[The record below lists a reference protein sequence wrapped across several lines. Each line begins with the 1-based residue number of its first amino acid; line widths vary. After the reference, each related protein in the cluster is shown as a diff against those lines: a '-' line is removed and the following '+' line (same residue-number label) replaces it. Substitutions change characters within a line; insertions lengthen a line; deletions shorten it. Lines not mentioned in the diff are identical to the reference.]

1 MVLTK
6 KQIIEEVVNRNGFTR
21 KKSKET
27 VEILLEIIKRSLE
40 SGGDVLISGFG
51 KFCVKEKKERKG
63 RNPATGE
70 PIMLE
75 PRKIVTFRC
84 SGKLRDRING

>member
-6 KQIIEEVVNRNGFTR
+6 KQIIEEVMNRNGFTR

-70 PIMLE
+70 PILLE

-84 SGKLRDRING
+84 SGKLRDRLNG

>member
-1 MVLTK
+1 M
-6 KQIIEEVVNRNGFTR
+6 NRNGLTR
-21 KKSKET
+21 KKPKET
-27 VEILLEIIKRSLE
+27 VESLLEIIKRSLE

-51 KFCVKEKKERKG
+51 KFCVKEKKERKD

-84 SGKLRDRING
+84 SGKLRDRTNG

>member
-6 KQIIEEVVNRNGFTR
+6 KQIIEEVMNRNGFTR

-70 PIMLE
+70 AKKDCYIQM
-75 PRKIVTFRC
+75 FREVE
-84 SGKLRDRING
+84 R